1 MEIISSTLLIQL
13 LIALSISLGVVIV
26 WGLYYP
32 QIRLRASNT
41 KPDKN
46 AEFGSNE
53 MFEQLS
59 YFNDRGNFNEGIVFA
74 YNLLRSNLSNMEK
87 YPNDGSL
94 TEYEAI
100 KKTVSDIP
108 ELANISNLLL
118 SAYDEYEL
126 ARFRTKTDSGNL
138 DNMNKILKNIT
149 KNNNFILQRSAQ

>member
-13 LIALSISLGVVIV
+13 LIGISISLGVVIA

-32 QIRLRASNT
+32 QMKLRAINT

-94 TEYEAI
+94 TEYE
-100 KKTVSDIP
+100 
-108 ELANISNLLL
+108 L
-118 SAYDEYEL
+118 SL
-126 ARFRTKTDSGNL
+126 
-138 DNMNKILKNIT
+138 IHI
-149 KNNNFILQRSAQ
+149 

>member
-46 AEFGSNE
+46 AEFGSSE
-53 MFEQLS
+53 MFEQLN
-59 YFNDRGNFNEGIVFA
+59 YFNSRGNFNEGILFA
-74 YNLLRSNLSNMEK
+74 YNLLRNNLSSMDK
-87 YPNDGSL
+87 YPNDESL
-94 TEYEAI
+94 TEYETI
-100 KKTVSDIP
+100 KKTVKDIP

-149 KNNNFILQRSAQ
+149 KNNNFILQRIAQ